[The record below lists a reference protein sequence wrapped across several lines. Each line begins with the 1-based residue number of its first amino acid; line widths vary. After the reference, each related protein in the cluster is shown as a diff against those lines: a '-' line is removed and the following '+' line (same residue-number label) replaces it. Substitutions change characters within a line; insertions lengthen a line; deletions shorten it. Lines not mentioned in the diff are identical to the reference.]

1 MKTEEINEGGV
12 GGRTNKVVFGGGYVR
27 RTKKK
32 TKTNKGE
39 EEGGNKYTKVI
50 IFFSITVDMWS
61 LWREEESERDE
72 HKVLWVL
79 SSKRRVEEWRSK
91 RKR

>member
-1 MKTEEINEGGV
+1 MKTEEINEEGA

-27 RTKKK
+27 RTKK

-50 IFFSITVDMWS
+50 FFSITVDMWS
-61 LWREEESERDE
+61 LWREEERESERDE

-79 SSKRRVEEWRSK
+79 LLSKRRVE
-91 RKR
+91 